1 MVGIYRFCLASALV
15 VLVGAITL
23 AIINLT
29 TVNPDSGNGGAFSAA
44 LSFGVVSIGLAIGTP
59 LAWIAAGISYIW
71 REAMPK
77 KALCHYAVPTVMAFP
92 GTLLFLVAAW
102 TNI

>member
-1 MVGIYRFCLASALV
+1 MVGVYRFCLASALV
-15 VLVGAITL
+15 VFVGTITL
-23 AIINLT
+23 AIIGL

-59 LAWIAAGISYIW
+59 PAWIAAGISYICQ
-71 REAMPK
+71 EDMPQG
-77 KALCHYAVPTVMAFP
+77 ALSHYAVPTVMALP

-102 TNI
+102 TSI